1 MMRIDPVLA
10 GKISCGVAGWFYPD
24 WDGYVY
30 HPAVTDKLRFTASH
44 VDCIEINNT
53 FYKPPESKTVDFWV
67 QRTNGLPGFFF
78 TAKLH
83 QEITHHLKLTE
94 AMIQAF
100 YEGFHPMSSADR
112 LKHLLAQFRYDF
124 DDSPEHR
131 QHLEQIVNRFRDLA
145 NVVLELR
152 HVSWQKPRAL
162 DYVVKLGATLSNLD
176 YPTTEDSFNLQ
187 VCAVG
192 EQGYFRLHGRN
203 AAAWFDRNAGRDQ
216 TYNYCYAGAELVELH
231 ERCLEVAKMSKSLTL
246 IANNHFQGKEMVN
259 ALQLKSMITGKKVK
273 VPPLLLSRYPQL
285 KTIAEI

>member
-1 MMRIDPVLA
+1 MKIDPA
-10 GKISCGVAGWFYPD
+10 ISGKISCGVAGWFYPD

-53 FYKPPESKTVDFWV
+53 FYKPPEAKTVDFWV

-83 QEITHHLKLTE
+83 QDFTHHVKLDDDM
-94 AMIQAF
+94 AQAF
-100 YEGFHPMSSADR
+100 YEGFKPMTEVGR
-112 LKHLLAQFRYDF
+112 LRHLLAQFRYDF
-124 DDSPEHR
+124 DDTKDNR
-131 QHLEQIVNRFRDLA
+131 AHLQSIADRFRDLA

-162 DYVVKLGATLSNLD
+162 DFVVKLGATLCNLD

-192 EQGYFRLHGRN
+192 DNGYFRLHGRN
-203 AAAWFDRNAGRDQ
+203 AASWFDRNAGRDQ
-216 TYNYCYAGAELVELH
+216 TYNYCYGPAELQELH
-231 ERCLEVAKMSKSLTL
+231 ERCIEVAKMSKTLTL
-246 IANNHFQGKEMVN
+246 IANNHYQGKEMVN

-273 VPPLLLSRYPQL
+273 VPPLLIVRYPQL